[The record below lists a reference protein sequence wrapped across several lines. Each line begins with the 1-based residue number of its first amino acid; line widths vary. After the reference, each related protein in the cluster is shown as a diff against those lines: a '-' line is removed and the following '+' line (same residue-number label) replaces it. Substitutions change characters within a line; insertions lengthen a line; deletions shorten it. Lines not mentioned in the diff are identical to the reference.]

1 MIKKVTR
8 NMKKTN
14 LMSFRTVNV
23 KLPENLYEDLKE
35 ISNLT
40 GISMNAICNELLRPA
55 IKEKLKEIK

>member
-23 KLPENLYEDLKE
+23 KLPENLYEDIKE

-40 GISMNAICNELLRPA
+40 GISMNAIYNVSLS
-55 IKEKLKEIK
+55 